1 MGTGTDENLCPPFA
15 LRNDFCRP
23 SPRKGGGGFEPY
35 FLGKPSE
42 I

>member
-1 MGTGTDENLCPPFA
+1 MKIFARPLHLGTIFA
-15 LRNDFCRP
+15 GFP
-23 SPRKGGGGFEPY
+23 PRKGGDGGFEPY

>member
-1 MGTGTDENLCPPFA
+1 MKISARPLHLGTIFA
-15 LRNDFCRP
+15 SLP
-23 SPRKGGGGFEPY
+23 LEKGDGGFEPY